1 MDRPVRVFA
10 GPRLFQVIVGRSGS
24 ESRRN
29 TGLQFTRRCQ
39 NLRSFSG
46 VDSGAARRDR
56 VPIAIDGQ
64 VRSSREVLPQ
74 RQVGVFVSG
83 MLSGTMR
90 IPEVDLLI
98 RGYRERLVR
107 QWRFQANG
115 NSRMRIYFLPRN
127 FFSRSGPNS
136 SIKWSI
142 ILKGIPVAT
151 RLNVGSMPRSAA
163 G

>member
-1 MDRPVRVFA
+1 MNRSVGGFA

-29 TGLQFTRRCQ
+29 TSLKFTRRCQ
-39 NLRSFSG
+39 NLRSFSRI
-46 VDSGAARRDR
+46 DSGAARRSR

-64 VRSSREVLPQ
+64 VRSSREASPQ
-74 RQVGVFVSG
+74 RQFGVFVSG

-90 IPEVDLLI
+90 IPEV
-98 RGYRERLVR
+98 GYLERLVQ

-115 NSRMRIYFLPRN
+115 NSQMRIYFLPRN
-127 FFSRSGPNS
+127 LFSRSGPNS

-142 ILKGIPVAT
+142 TLKGKLVAT
-151 RLNVGSMPRSAA
+151 RLNVRSMPRSAA